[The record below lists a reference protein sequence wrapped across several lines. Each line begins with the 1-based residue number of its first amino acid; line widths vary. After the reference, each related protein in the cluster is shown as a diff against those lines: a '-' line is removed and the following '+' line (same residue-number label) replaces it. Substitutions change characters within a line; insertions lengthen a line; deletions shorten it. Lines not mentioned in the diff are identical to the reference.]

1 MKKIL
6 FIAFLFVSVFA
17 NAQESSVAQKE
28 HINAKD
34 SKSKAVQFMERD
46 GAFLKKE
53 FYYLGTIKGVASEVI
68 ITTDLK
74 NNEKIGCLKLR
85 TVDMGVAYIGFLD
98 TDELSA
104 AIQSLEYV
112 KDEVLPSKAST
123 YTEVLYKSRDNVVM
137 GAYTFANGFNDD
149 YKWRVFVK
157 PNDYDGSFE
166 DFSKKHIENFIDY
179 LKRAQSII
187 SEKTK
192 Q

>member
-1 MKKIL
+1 MKKV
-6 FIAFLFVSVFA
+6 FVLLLVSLMTITSFA
-17 NAQESSVAQKE
+17 QAEDKGNV
-28 HINAKD
+28 

-46 GAFLKKE
+46 GSFLKKE
-53 FYYLGTIKGVASEVI
+53 FYYLGTIKGIACEVI

-85 TVDMGVAYIGFLD
+85 TVAMGIAYIGFLD
-98 TDELSA
+98 TDELAA
-104 AIQSLEYV
+104 AIQLLEYV
-112 KDEVLPSKAST
+112 KDDVLPSKATT

-166 DFSKKHIENFIDY
+166 DFNRKHIETFIEY

-187 SEKTK
+187 AEKAN
-192 Q
+192 